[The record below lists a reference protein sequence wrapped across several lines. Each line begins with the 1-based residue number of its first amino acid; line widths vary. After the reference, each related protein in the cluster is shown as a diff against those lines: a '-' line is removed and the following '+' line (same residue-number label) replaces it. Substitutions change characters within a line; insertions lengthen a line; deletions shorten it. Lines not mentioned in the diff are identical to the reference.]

1 MTSAADPVV
10 GEWYHMPEKAQQFQ
24 VVAIDH
30 HADTIEI
37 QYFDGAVDEIEIA
50 AWYALDVEHIE
61 EPEDWTGPIDNI
73 EVDNLTPVGMEMR
86 REDWAAPYDELLE
99 KEHAGPRESPAA
111 VDDWD
116 DETSGVAED

>member
-1 MTSAADPVV
+1 
-10 GEWYHMPEKAQQFQ
+10 
-24 VVAIDH
+24 
-30 HADTIEI
+30 
-37 QYFDGAVDEIEIA
+37 
-50 AWYALDVEHIE
+50 
-61 EPEDWTGPIDNI
+61 
-73 EVDNLTPVGMEMR
+73 MEMR